1 MKLSIAQDDGQSVR
15 VAVQGHVTQKEL
27 APPTE
32 PLVDLLGPGA
42 YARQVRLDLS
52 NTEYLDSSGVGWLL
66 TCHKRM
72 RQAGGH
78 LTLHAPHPIVA
89 NVLRVLKLERVFTI
103 EPPMAGTV
111 PLTGAGP
118 LAGSGPAAG
127 GAL

>member
-1 MKLSIAQDDGQSVR
+1 MKLSIAQDDGQCVR
-15 VAVQGHVTQKEL
+15 VAVLGHITQKEL
-27 APPTE
+27 APLTE
-32 PLVDLLGPGA
+32 PLLDLLGPNG

-78 LTLHAPHPIVA
+78 LTLQAPHPIVA
-89 NVLRVLKLERVFTI
+89 NVLRVLKLEKVLTI
-103 EPPMAGTV
+103 DPPLV
-111 PLTGAGP
+111 GA
-118 LAGSGPAAG
+118 APAAG